1 MDADEFMMHGF
12 DSDVSVGDDGQENEE
27 DCLTAVVQTS
37 SNQKKKYAT
46 PNLYF
51 CHNRFDKILLLKI
64 GVLAN
69 LRSGSIFVSL

>member
-27 DCLTAVVQTS
+27 DCSTAVVQTS
-37 SNQKKKYAT
+37 SNQKEKYAT

-51 CHNRFDKILLLKI
+51 CYSSFDKILLLKI
-64 GVLAN
+64 GVLVD
-69 LRSGSIFVSL
+69 L

>member
-27 DCLTAVVQTS
+27 DCSTAVVQTC

-51 CHNRFDKILLLKI
+51 CHKRFDKILLLKI
-64 GVLAN
+64 GVLVD
-69 LRSGSIFVSL
+69 L

>member
-1 MDADEFMMHGF
+1 MDADEFMMYGF

-27 DCLTAVVQTS
+27 DCLTTVVQTS

-51 CHNRFDKILLLKI
+51 CHKRFDKILLLKV
-64 GVLAN
+64 GV
-69 LRSGSIFVSL
+69 FVDL

>member
-1 MDADEFMMHGF
+1 MDADEFMMYGF

-51 CHNRFDKILLLKI
+51 CHNGFDEILLLKTD
-64 GVLAN
+64 VLVN
-69 LRSGSIFVSL
+69 L

>member
-27 DCLTAVVQTS
+27 DCSTAVVQTS

-51 CHNRFDKILLLKI
+51 CHNGFDEILLLKTD
-64 GVLAN
+64 VLVD
-69 LRSGSIFVSL
+69 L

>member
-27 DCLTAVVQTS
+27 DSLTALVQTS

-51 CHNRFDKILLLKI
+51 CHNGFDEILLLKTD
-64 GVLAN
+64 VLVD
-69 LRSGSIFVSL
+69 L

>member
-12 DSDVSVGDDGQENEE
+12 DSDVSVGEDGQENEE
-27 DCLTAVVQTS
+27 DSFTALVQSS

-51 CHNRFDKILLLKI
+51 CHNGFDEILLLKTD
-64 GVLAN
+64 VLVD
-69 LRSGSIFVSL
+69 L